1 MTALFVPLEQL
12 LYVYRSLHVNCEL
25 QISHANL
32 ELRFPRK
39 KNTTADGSPRT
50 RPGYVCFHFT
60 NKIYNALTLLTPTPT
75 LVL

>member
-39 KNTTADGSPRT
+39 KTRQQMVLPELDQVMCVFTSLIKYTT
-50 RPGYVCFHFT
+50 H
-60 NKIYNALTLLTPTPT
+60 LLC
-75 LVL
+75 